1 VTLKIRYEKLQDIA
15 AIRRVNEAA
24 FETGAEANLV
34 DNLREKKAHAQS
46 DYPMR

>member
-15 AIRRVNEAA
+15 AIRRVNQAT

-34 DNLREKKAHAQS
+34 DNLREKKPIS
-46 DYPMR
+46 